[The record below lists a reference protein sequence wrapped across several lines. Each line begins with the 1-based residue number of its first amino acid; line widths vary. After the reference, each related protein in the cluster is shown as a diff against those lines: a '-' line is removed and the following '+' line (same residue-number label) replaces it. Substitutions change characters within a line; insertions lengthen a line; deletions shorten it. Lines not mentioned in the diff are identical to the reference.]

1 MNSLLP
7 VNNCSINIF
16 YFTQHSDS
24 DAAHTSEQAM
34 DTEDWG
40 DGSPTEQSVDI
51 IIQPDPVPASGQVN
65 ETTPLHIHTG
75 DGAEDWGSESMNSSQ
90 EPLAQSLKSPSN
102 SRLKSDSWQTNRIFN
117 ILSGATERRK
127 ITPIRRAISTP
138 APNRQRKVSFADE
151 TTTSQSVSDQR
162 NKPKSADTQS
172 PPVYRFGACGAAA
185 APASDFTF
193 NKDRSGDGLCRS
205 FTRSLSVEEKPIT
218 RPWDSA
224 KSRKYDFDTND
235 WGSVRNS
242 KGCKTNDSTNNDIP
256 STDQAEDD
264 WGAATSQ
271 QQPPAPAAFKSTDE
285 WCAAHKVGAVET
297 PISKQSSNPQSFVNP
312 PPSEIH
318 ATIQPSV
325 NPPLQTA
332 NPTIEALKP
341 EPDWASLRNSQPP
354 PSTNEKQQHWSKPQE
369 VHWRGNP
376 LINGQGQVHN
386 RYNGAMPPNLVNLNP
401 QFSMDRGD
409 QFRRFD
415 SRSWS
420 MGDNA
425 EQQRPTF
432 TRNNGRENW
441 EQAKGDNW
449 RVTAFNRPEKD
460 KTEPRTY

>member
-7 VNNCSINIF
+7 VDSCSVIIF
-16 YFTQHSDS
+16 CFTQHTASN
-24 DAAHTSEQAM
+24 AAHISEQAM
-34 DTEDWG
+34 ETEDWG
-40 DGSPTEQSVDI
+40 DDSPTEQSVDI

-162 NKPKSADTQS
+162 NKLKSADTQS

-193 NKDRSGDGLCRS
+193 NKDSSVSYGDGLCRS

-224 KSRKYDFDTND
+224 KSQKYDFDTND

-242 KGCKTNDSTNNDIP
+242 KACKNNCDDSTNNNTP

-264 WGAATSQ
+264 WGEA
-271 QQPPAPAAFKSTDE
+271 E
-285 WCAAHKVGAVET
+285 AVEK
-297 PISKQSSNPQSFVNP
+297 PITKQSSNPQSFVNP
-312 PPSEIH
+312 PPREIH
-318 ATIQPSV
+318 ASIQPSV
-325 NPPLQTA
+325 NPPLQTT
-332 NPTIEALKP
+332 NPTIQSSKP
-341 EPDWASLRNSQPP
+341 DPDWASLRNSQLP
-354 PSTNEKQQHWSKPQE
+354 PSTNEKQQHWSKPQDI
-369 VHWRGNP
+369 HWRENP
-376 LINGQGQVHN
+376 LNNGQGRVHN
-386 RYNGAMPPNLVNLNP
+386 RYNGAIPPNFVNQNP
-401 QFSMDRGD
+401 QFSMDSGD

-415 SRSWS
+415 TRPWS

-425 EQQRPTF
+425 EQQRLTF

-460 KTEPRTY
+460 QTEPRRYIM